1 MNYKGQDLRPGFPH
15 TFTVETPLVFQWLPR
30 RYGYPIPEKYLER
43 LSEWAKREDTRVVK
57 LVINGSGFTPTQRKE
72 LENKISNRE
81 FNPNKNIE
89 LIDFNELD
97 LGEYEFSFHLQTDK
111 KTELSKYPLYTVS
124 QYFKDL
130 YSIPKSKRLSFGVEI
145 DSMRIFMLLV
155 LKSPMIYFDFD
166 ILPKEDKKVGEIE
179 AKQGFLVAEND
190 RKGYDYDGMASI
202 ENAIIAVSDAGRVKV
217 TEFYNEIKHRFQK
230 YYPLFKLSEHE
241 IYKIMEE
248 IVYFTLSN
256 DVLLISSYQ
265 DYNKRYNRRLEE
277 ARLLMQETF
286 GFKTNGGEV
295 DIQYDNSW
303 TKNKDELYTK
313 EEIAK
318 IDSDTRVVTSM
329 QIKSVSSC
337 ENMYRG

>member
-1 MNYKGQDLRPGFPH
+1 
-15 TFTVETPLVFQWLPR
+15 
-30 RYGYPIPEKYLER
+30 
-43 LSEWAKREDTRVVK
+43 
-57 LVINGSGFTPTQRKE
+57 
-72 LENKISNRE
+72 
-81 FNPNKNIE
+81 
-89 LIDFNELD
+89 
-97 LGEYEFSFHLQTDK
+97 
-111 KTELSKYPLYTVS
+111 
-124 QYFKDL
+124 
-130 YSIPKSKRLSFGVEI
+130 
-145 DSMRIFMLLV
+145 MRIFMLLV